1 MNEPLHIDKGD
12 VYLYLA
18 AIDSASHPDR
28 RVAVAVVFV
37 WTGTGLRCDV
47 HCVEVISSM
56 LHPHVFL
63 LTRSCILGENM
74 AECPQEMD
82 GQDFSPDDRRN
93 PRAWSVRKKS
103 LISIVC
109 AVSYFVVLFAN
120 ANYISSIYG
129 VKADFHVSDTLAILP
144 ITLYSFGFALGP
156 TFGTAFSEILGR
168 QYFYKT
174 LLALSLVF
182 TVVAGSARN
191 YATLAVGRALAGT
204 LASPCV
210 GIFAG
215 MLNDL
220 WDHSAE
226 PLGSQFVVIY
236 AMFGAFAPLVGPI
249 SGSAVVSVTDDWRW
263 TFWLTALLLG
273 GCVVI
278 NLPVPETFAPRI
290 FREPDSSS
298 SLSSMTLPAALR
310 VGLGRPLHMLLVEPI
325 MLPTAAYGAVV
336 QGILFA
342 WTANS
347 SIHWTVPVMSG
358 VLFGCSFPLNLL
370 GFPWYKNDI
379 YGAKYGASAVAVE
392 NLLRYLFSSF
402 VPLFTVH
409 MIQHLSFRWTMS
421 FWGVVS
427 LALMPVPWVMYRWG
441 PWLRVRSRGED
452 LTGSGTDS
460 HRLLN
465 WLL

>member
-1 MNEPLHIDKGD
+1 M
-12 VYLYLA
+12 
-18 AIDSASHPDR
+18 
-28 RVAVAVVFV
+28 
-37 WTGTGLRCDV
+37 
-47 HCVEVISSM
+47 
-56 LHPHVFL
+56 
-63 LTRSCILGENM
+63 
-74 AECPQEMD
+74 
-82 GQDFSPDDRRN
+82 
-93 PRAWSVRKKS
+93 
-103 LISIVC
+103 
-109 AVSYFVVLFAN
+109 
-120 ANYISSIYG
+120 
-129 VKADFHVSDTLAILP
+129 
-144 ITLYSFGFALGP
+144 
-156 TFGTAFSEILGR
+156 
-168 QYFYKT
+168 
-174 LLALSLVF
+174 F

-336 QGILFA
+336 QGILYVYYVA
-342 WTANS
+342 YPWALQTQY
-347 SIHWTVPVMSG
+347 
-358 VLFGCSFPLNLL
+358 SFSVYQVGLSFLSLL
-370 GFPWYKNDI
+370 GGSIVAFPIISVVDRTMYQK
-379 YGAKYGASAVAVE
+379 AKRRAE
-392 NLLRYLFSSF
+392 L
-402 VPLFTVH
+402 
-409 MIQHLSFRWTMS
+409 
-421 FWGVVS
+421 
-427 LALMPVPWVMYRWG
+427 
-441 PWLRVRSRGED
+441 RGESVAPEER
-452 LTGSGTDS
+452 LWCCMIGSI
-460 HRLLN
+460 LLPISLF
-465 WLL
+465 W